1 MALVINDANYA
12 ELAAD
17 GKLLVIDFW
26 AEWCGPCRMIGP
38 IVEKLAEEFEGK
50 IDIYKVNVDQEEE
63 LAAAF
68 NIRTIPTLIFIP
80 MEGNP
85 EREVGGK
92 SESELRQ
99 RLNNLLK

>member
-17 GKLLVIDFW
+17 EKLLVIDCW

-50 IDIYKVNVDQEEE
+50 ANIGKCNVDESDDVPVK
-63 LAAAF
+63 F
-68 NIRTIPTLIFIP
+68 SVRNIPTIVFVKNGELVDKQVGACS
-80 MEGNP
+80 EGD
-85 EREVGGK
+85 
-92 SESELRQ
+92 LRKKIEAH
-99 RLNNLLK
+99 L